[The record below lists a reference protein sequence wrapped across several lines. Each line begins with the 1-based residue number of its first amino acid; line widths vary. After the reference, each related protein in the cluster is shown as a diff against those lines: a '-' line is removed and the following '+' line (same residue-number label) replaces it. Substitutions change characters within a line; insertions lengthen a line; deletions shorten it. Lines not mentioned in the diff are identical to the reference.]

1 MAGHPPQECRCP
13 VCRETSNR
21 LPNTVDNGLD
31 HLSFRSLL
39 SLPADS
45 RQQDCFPST
54 VLTNEPQGPSH
65 TLLAH
70 HSPCTEHGCRSYS
83 LLLIPVICLWTV
95 PDHIRPTVCRCLS
108 PVRVS
113 DWCRPILLFL
123 SLSLP
128 PSPSFSSFLPP
139 QKQLHPFSFFFPT
152 LSPSPSLLSHP
163 SASGALL
170 FLHSFGKSV
179 IQCCRSFLS
188 IYCLFFRISLAP

>member
-39 SLPADS
+39 SLPTDS
-45 RQQDCFPST
+45 RQQDCLPST

-70 HSPCTEHGCRSYS
+70 HTPCTEHGCRSYS

-128 PSPSFSSFLPP
+128 L
-139 QKQLHPFSFFFPT
+139 
-152 LSPSPSLLSHP
+152 
-163 SASGALL
+163 LL
-170 FLHSFGKSV
+170 FLLSFPPKS
-179 IQCCRSFLS
+179 SFTLFLS
-188 IYCLFFRISLAP
+188 SFPPFLPLPPCFPILPHLVHFFFYTLLEKVSSSAVVLFCLYTVFFRNSLAP

>member
-39 SLPADS
+39 SLPTDS
-45 RQQDCFPST
+45 RQQDCLPST

-70 HSPCTEHGCRSYS
+70 HTPCTEHGCRSYS

-123 SLSLP
+123 SLS
-128 PSPSFSSFLPP
+128 PSL
-139 QKQLHPFSFFFPT
+139 SFFFFF
-152 LSPSPSLLSHP
+152 PSPPKAASPFFFLLSHP
-163 SASGALL
+163 FSLSLPAFPSFRIWCTSFSTL
-170 FLHSFGKSV
+170 FWKKCHPVLSFFFV
-179 IQCCRSFLS
+179 YI
-188 IYCLFFRISLAP
+188 LFFFEILWLRK